1 VEIGILL
8 VVVLVVVAV
17 GVIVWALR
25 SGARAR
31 EAGQMEIAPGPRE
44 EAPPRGTA
52 RAGSFHA
59 LVKAEPLRAAVEQL
73 GWSAPTRV
81 QTALAGAIRG
91 GGDVAAE
98 AHRGDGVR
106 AAYLLPLLDRV
117 DRDGLLSLII
127 SPDDRGVQEIAGEAR
142 TLAQRTEL
150 WIGAVR
156 TDAPL
161 DRERRN
167 VRAGFDLLVGT
178 LDRITLHLESEE
190 LDLGEVETV
199 VLTGAHRLAAEAHRE
214 ELEKVLDALPAERQV
229 VVVTDQRSDAVE
241 ALARRV
247 GARSLQWIEV
257 GDDRRE
263 APAGSKPERAPERT
277 QAEPAPSGEVQAGTV
292 RWFNNS
298 KGYGFITPETSEED
312 VFVHY
317 SSIEGEGFRALDAG
331 DRVQFRVVEAAKGPE
346 AREVRRFPDPDE

>member
-1 VEIGILL
+1 MEIGILL
-8 VVVLVVVAV
+8 VVVLVLVAI

-31 EAGQMEIAPGPRE
+31 EATQPGAAPAPRAQ
-44 EAPPRGTA
+44 APAQAPA
-52 RAGSFHA
+52 RAGSFNT
-59 LVKAEPLRAAVEQL
+59 LVKAEPLRAAVAQL
-73 GWSAPTRV
+73 GWTSPTPV

-91 GGDVAAE
+91 GGDVGVE

-117 DRDGLLSLII
+117 NRDGLLSLII

-156 TDAPL
+156 SDASL

-178 LDRITLHLESEE
+178 LDRLTLHLESGE

-199 VLTGAHRLAAEAHRE
+199 VLTGAHRLAADAHRE
-214 ELEKVLDALPAERQV
+214 ELERVAAALPQDRQI

-241 ALARRV
+241 GLARRL
-247 GARSLQWIEV
+247 GSRNLQWIEV
-257 GDDRRE
+257 GGAAMQPDAFAPEKRCEEPRA
-263 APAGSKPERAPERT
+263 APAPD
-277 QAEPAPSGEVQAGTV
+277 GELLAGTV

-331 DRVQFRVVEAAKGPE
+331 DRVQFRVVDAAKGPE

>member
-1 VEIGILL
+1 VEIGI
-8 VVVLVVVAV
+8 VLVIVLVLVAA

-25 SGARAR
+25 SGARGQRA
-31 EAGQMEIAPGPRE
+31 AGTGGP
-44 EAPPRGTA
+44 AA
-52 RAGSFHA
+52 RAEEHERVAPRAEDFNA
-59 LVKAEPLRAAVEQL
+59 LVEAEPLRAAVAQL
-73 GWSAPTRV
+73 GWKSPTPV
-81 QTALAGAIRG
+81 QTALAAAIRG
-91 GGDVAAE
+91 RGDVAVE

-106 AAYLLPLLDRV
+106 AAYLLPLLDRL

-127 SPDDRGVQEIAGEAR
+127 SPDDHGVQEIAGEAR

-150 WIGAVR
+150 WIGGVR
-156 TDAPL
+156 PGAEL

-178 LDRITLHLESEE
+178 PDRLALHIESGE

-199 VLTGAHRLAAEAHRE
+199 VLTGAHRLAAESHRD
-214 ELEKVLDALPAERQV
+214 ELEKVFRAIPGDRQI
-229 VVVTDQRSDAVE
+229 VVVTDQRGDAAAE
-241 ALARRV
+241 LARRV
-247 GARSLQWIEV
+247 GASRLQWIEV
-257 GDDRRE
+257 GAR
-263 APAGSKPERAPERT
+263 
-277 QAEPAPSGEVQAGTV
+277 QASGVSTAAMPAPGREPESMGELIAGTV

-298 KGYGFITPETSEED
+298 KGYGFITPEASEED